1 MSKITVSLSKSELKK
16 LIKKKK
22 KKKQQKKKKTHSH
35 NNFTSVSDVMVRQK
49 PIISQTNPLSQQHYN
64 STVPFNN
71 NNVLM
76 NPYTTPFNDSRQH
89 GIVIGDLNNANNKII
104 KIEDDLKKFRTA
116 EQLQGDQDKRDTG
129 KARQYIKKKRNDAVA
144 VGQVFNTLGEQRVM
158 KQVLG
163 LWKQYK
169 DETKMSKID
178 NTSSSIER
186 PHISPIN
193 YFNTSDTID
202 VATTTPIFKDSVNY
216 VEEDDEDEKEEYIDS
231 PFVDD
236 NIYNFTPEPKK
247 ARNPRRTRA
256 EIDMASVLSAEK
268 KSNIARLKLENKNLT
283 KLHLE
288 QERAASRQALS
299 DLKKQNA
306 LDTKNAKLNM
316 NNPPK
321 SAKMKTRS
329 YNKK

>member
-22 KKKQQKKKKTHSH
+22 KKKQQKKKTKYNH

-104 KIEDDLKKFRTA
+104 KIEDDFKKFRTA
-116 EQLQGDQDKRDTG
+116 NQLQGDQDKRDT
-129 KARQYIKKKRNDAVA
+129 ARAKQYIKKKRNDAVA
-144 VGQVFNTLGEQRVM
+144 VGEVFNTLGEQRVM

-169 DETKMSKID
+169 DETKISKID

-186 PHISPIN
+186 PHISSYD
-193 YFNTSDTID
+193 YFNTSDNID
-202 VATTTPIFKDSVNY
+202 VTTTTPILKDYVENY
-216 VEEDDEDEKEEYIDS
+216 VEEDEEDEKEEYIS
-231 PFVDD
+231 PYVDE
-236 NIYNFTPEPKK
+236 NNYNFTPVPKK
-247 ARNPRRTRA
+247 VRNPRRTRA
-256 EIDMASVLSAEK
+256 EIDMASVLSTEK
-268 KSNIARLKLENKNLT
+268 KINNAKLKLENQTLT
-283 KLHLE
+283 RLHKE
-288 QERAASRQALS
+288 QERAKARQALIE
-299 DLKKQNA
+299 LRRQNA
-306 LDTKNAKLNM
+306 IDAKNAKTNM
-316 NNPPK
+316 N
-321 SAKMKTRS
+321 SKMKTRS
-329 YNKK
+329 NKK